1 MKRISKFMAIALAVG
16 ALSSCSDELIEKS
29 PLKVKDG
36 DLVATLPLTGDAT
49 RVAVVPG
56 TPTTDFVWSG
66 DDQIQVYK
74 LDNLNYTIYD
84 LTDGAGSETG
94 VFSTTGE
101 PQNGDDLY
109 AVTQPQFSETIYGVS
124 ADDAGNAVL
133 TATIEKQYNWDVLNV
148 QGGGLGYIVPTPF
161 WGNATID
168 GNNINVA
175 FKALTG
181 FMKLDLA
188 NVPAT
193 TKAIVLTTHED
204 FSIDGGTTKVNGGSN
219 EPLSGTLRATLD
231 DDAALAVDKRLA
243 KYDEIRIDIPEHAI
257 AKGYILYIPVVA
269 QHYDKLF
276 VLAVTDDVPANYTWQ
291 AEILREFDDFTQTV
305 YKNGKVS
312 ITSLSLSEMISLNA
326 EGANSWASASIVIA
340 AKAAQN
346 PGRTM
351 RFTADATGWG
361 GDGDKYLY
369 IADNMENNNVELTIT
384 AGTAPQYIVENSY
397 GVNILS
403 PFAAV
408 NAAVKLAEFQAL
420 ENDQMKKARTVRLNY
435 QVAWPAETQ
444 VLLPTSNV
452 ELNSTVDQT
461 NAIQM
466 FTASTTGVS
475 GYDETVYNAKNA
487 GLIIKGGVKA
497 NGTPV
502 DYKQID
508 ILANSRGDIYA
519 YQEDTYIETLNF
531 LGTEYLQ
538 NIRLTDA
545 LVGVIN
551 YTNTVDDNEEIN
563 IYTTGSA
570 AIGKTGA
577 EAITG
582 SHKNKP
588 AVYAY
593 WTNRSLTDNAI
604 DLGFDSGLIYTAA
617 QLQGVGL
624 AAGLYEGGGTFTF
637 ASGNALTTLEDKAK
651 YEYQIDK
658 FVNNIWLGG
667 AQFPWL
673 GAQVAKLVGTPI
685 TAGYGT
691 NRNIIEDTEAKQ
703 ALSKDVSI
711 NGNGKR
717 LRNMVISTDN
727 PYFHDP
733 HTCCTTCGDL
743 SVKVTEDLGL
753 FRCIMS
759 TKTVTVQKI
768 YLNDALLDTDAPIDD
783 IGSIAG
789 HIYGKTGVTY
799 ENNISTNIRISA
811 VGDNIGGQVGLMR
824 AISGAIAITNPKN
837 NQETAETAVPFV
849 FVESEG
855 NNVGGIVGAAIARDN
870 KVDVEN
876 AIAMI
881 DWVLAEEG
889 SNAGG
894 VIGVDSFALASTI
907 NSAFVEIPSIMATQS
922 DKTEAKLRAT
932 GKNVGGL
939 VGFAVSKEDKDLEVK
954 GTVSVE
960 SISEIE
966 AGNQNAGGLFGLV
979 SLDADA
985 SSMETGILK
994 IGINLADEIDVD
1006 VDDLTAKNGYAG
1018 GYAGNISTGK
1028 EAKIGSTEANANA
1041 AAAKADNV
1049 HIGSLNS
1056 AFAAGGLIGGNSIPV
1071 TISAAEFNT
1080 IDVDVDDITNTWTE
1094 DDFKGVSTYSYLNIN
1109 LDNRLKN
1116 CGSFGLLVG
1125 LENSKD
1131 LTTGLTVNTHGTKVG
1146 TYLTTGG
1153 DATAT
1158 TTAATQIMNYY
1169 ETTELG
1175 VIFKDAKKQA
1185 VFFKLHSD
1193 TGSTVPEAAT
1203 DFYWGDVYGYTGYV
1217 KGDNRYVV
1225 DGDLLQGDQIFNVA
1239 TQW

>member
-312 ITSLSLSEMISLNA
+312 ITSLSLSEMIDLKA

-351 RFTADATGWG
+351 RYKVNAEGWADE
-361 GDGDKYLY
+361 YLY

-384 AGTAPQYIVENSY
+384 GGTAPKYIVENSY

-403 PFAAV
+403 PFATV
-408 NAAVKLAEFQAL
+408 AADAKLAEFQAL
-420 ENDQMKKARTVRLNY
+420 ENDDMKKARTVRLNY
-435 QVAWPAETQ
+435 GVEWPAGTQ

-497 NGTPV
+497 DGTPV
-502 DYKQID
+502 DYRQID

-531 LGTEYLQ
+531 QGTEYLQ

-593 WTNRSLTDNAI
+593 WTNRALTDNAI
-604 DLGFDSGLIYTAA
+604 ALGFDSGLIYTAA

-624 AAGLYEGGGTFTF
+624 AAGLSEGGGVFTDC
-637 ASGNALTTLEDKAK
+637 SGLIKTAALTAK
-651 YEYQIDK
+651 YSYAIDK

-673 GAQVAKLVGTPI
+673 GAQVAKLVGTP
-685 TAGYGT
+685 TTGMTGT
-691 NRNIIEDTEAKQ
+691 NRNILPGNDDTQ
-703 ALSKDVSI
+703 ALAEAVTI
-711 NGNGKR
+711 EGNGKR

-727 PYFHDP
+727 PYFIDP

-743 SVKVTEDLGL
+743 RVKVTEYLGL
-753 FRCIMS
+753 FRCIKS
-759 TKTVTVQKI
+759 KNTVTVNRI

-783 IGSIAG
+783 IGSITG
-789 HIYGKTGVTY
+789 YIYGKTGINYT
-799 ENNISTNIRISA
+799 NNISTNIRISA
-811 VGDNIGGQVGLMR
+811 VGDSIGGQVGLMR
-824 AISGAIAITNPKN
+824 AISGPIAIENVKN

-849 FVESEG
+849 FVESTG
-855 NNVGGIVGAAIARDN
+855 NSVGGIVGAAISREN
-870 KVDVEN
+870 KVDVAN

-939 VGFAVSKEDKDLEVK
+939 VGFAVSKADKDLEVK

-1028 EAKIGSTEANANA
+1028 EAKIGSTEANAKA
-1041 AAAKADNV
+1041 DAAKADNV

-1094 DDFKGVSTYSYLNIN
+1094 NDFKGVSTYSYLNIN

-1146 TYLTTGG
+1146 KYLTTGG

-1158 TTAATQIMNYY
+1158 TTDATQIMNYY
-1169 ETTELG
+1169 ETTVLG

-1217 KGDNRYVV
+1217 KGDNMYVV
-1225 DGDLLQGDQIFNVA
+1225 DGNLLQGDQIFNVA